1 MKKYTNAALLLLLFV
16 FAQTLT
22 TFAQQDSNNTAILS
36 FDDAKIKVEDFIN
49 KIIISSAVGRAKV
62 KNISEE
68 GCLYKIS
75 VDINGQEYISYMSK
89 DGKKFFQS
97 GRDINSEMKKYVDD
111 HTIIKSAK
119 PTVELFVMSYCPYGM
134 QIEKGILPVL
144 ATLGDKINFELKFC
158 SYAMHDKKELT
169 EQIREYCIQ
178 QQGPQLLLN
187 YLTCFLEEG
196 KSDECIAKVGVDTI
210 KMNRSIVEVEKKYKI
225 MEQYNDKSAW
235 YMNKYPQFNIYKE
248 DNIKYDLKGSPN
260 LIINGKKML
269 SGRDSESLLKL
280 ICSAFNNPPEEC
292 NVKLSSTNLAPG
304 LGHKIIDGS
313 TPNYECNG
321 NDN

>member
-1 MKKYTNAALLLLLFV
+1 MKKHTKAALFLLLFI
-16 FAQTLT
+16 FAQTPT
-22 TFAQQDSNNTAILS
+22 TFAQQDSNNTVILS

-49 KIIISSAVGRAKV
+49 KIIISSAVGKAKV
-62 KNISEE
+62 KNISED
-68 GCLYKIS
+68 GCLYKIA

-97 GRDINSEMKKYVDD
+97 GRDIDSEMKKYIED
-111 HTIIKSAK
+111 HTIVKSAK

-144 ATLGDKINFELKFC
+144 EALGDEINFELKFC

-178 QQGPQLLLN
+178 KQGSKLLLS

-196 KSDECIAKVGVDTI
+196 KSDECIVKVGVDTI
-210 KMNRSIVEVEKKYKI
+210 ELNRSILAVEKKYKI
-225 MEQYNDKSAW
+225 MEQYNDKSTW
-235 YMNKYPQFNIYKE
+235 YMNKYPLFTIYKE

-292 NVKLSSTNLAPG
+292 NVKLSSTNQAPG
-304 LGHKIIDGS
+304 LGHKIIEGP